1 MFASTR
7 TRPHPGPASQGALLL
22 LLWLHLAAGAAEPVW
37 ATGITEPVKDVTMAF
52 PVVGVVGARPLEEGA
67 PVKRDQVII
76 ELDKQLEELDV
87 ERKRLGR
94 ELAKNELD
102 RLRSLAERNAISVS
116 REEIDKKQG
125 EFDIARVDHELAAA
139 VARRRQLLSP
149 IDGHIV
155 RFFKDV
161 GEKCEEQQPVVRVVD
176 TRRCY
181 VVANMEPRLAH
192 NLRNGQE
199 LELEIDDGGT
209 AVPRRGTVHYISPVV
224 DPASGLLRIK
234 VLFENPDSRIRPG
247 VTGRIRMNP

>member
-1 MFASTR
+1 MLPFPR
-7 TRPHPGPASQGALLL
+7 TRPHPGTAFWGALLL
-22 LLWLHLAAGAAEPVW
+22 LGLHLSTGAAEPVW

-67 PVKRDQVII
+67 AVHRDQVII

-139 VARRRQLLSP
+139 VVRRRQLLSP
-149 IDGHIV
+149 IDGHIA
-155 RFFKDV
+155 RFHKDV

-176 TRRCY
+176 TRRCFF
-181 VVANMEPRLAH
+181 VGNIEPRLAH
-192 NLRNGQE
+192 GLRNGQE

-209 AVPRRGTVHYISPVV
+209 PVPRRGTVHYISPVV

-234 VLFENPDSRIRPG
+234 VLFENADGRIRPG
-247 VTGRIRMNP
+247 VTGRVRMNP